1 MDIKL
6 EKKPW
11 YIRYR
16 YYLAGGVAFAAFLT
30 YVIILSAGPRK
41 LRVGR
46 DDIQIAEVRQDKF
59 MEYVDVE
66 GLVQPILTIKVN
78 AREAG
83 SVLRIV
89 GEEGNMMRRGDT
101 ILVLENPDLVRD
113 IEDQRDEWEKQL
125 ITYREKEIEMEQ
137 QSLTLQQQ
145 ALETDYELEKLRKN
159 FELEQEEFRMGIKS
173 KAQLQVAEDEF
184 RYKEKTARLQ
194 RQSLRHDSAVSIIRR
209 DLLLNDRE
217 RQRKKYE
224 RSRGRL
230 ENLVVRAPL
239 GGQLSFVSV
248 TPGQQVQS
256 GESIGEIKVLDQ
268 FKVHTSLSEYYVDR
282 ITTGLPATVLYQGRR
297 YPLRITKVVPEVK
310 DRMFDVDL
318 VFTADMPDNVR
329 VGKSFRVQIE
339 LGQPEDALVIPRG
352 NFYQATGGQWIYRL
366 DEDGTRARRV
376 PLTIGRQNPQ
386 QYEVTGGLQPG
397 DRVIVTG
404 YDSFGEAEELVIKH

>member
-16 YYLAGGVAFAAFLT
+16 YYLAGGVVFAAFLI

-41 LRVGR
+41 LRI
-46 DDIQIAEVRQDKF
+46 DPESLQMAEVKNDKF

-83 SVLRIV
+83 SVSHIV
-89 GEEGNMMRRGDT
+89 GEEGNMMKKGDT
-101 ILVLENPDLVRD
+101 ILVLENLDLLRT

-145 ALETDYELEKLRKN
+145 ALQTDYELEKLRKS
-159 FELEQEEFRMGIKS
+159 FELEKEEFRMGIKS
-173 KAQLQVAEDEF
+173 KAQLQVSEDEY

-209 DLLLNDRE
+209 DLLLNDRDRE
-217 RQRKKYE
+217 QKKYE
-224 RSRGRL
+224 RSRQRL
-230 ENLVVRAPL
+230 NDLVVCAPIS
-239 GGQLSFVSV
+239 GQLSFVSV

-268 FKVHTSLSEYYVDR
+268 FKVHTSLSEYYIDR
-282 ITTGLPATVLYQGRR
+282 ITTGLPATILYQGKR
-297 YPLRITKVVPEVK
+297 YPLKITKVVPEVK

-366 DEDGTRARRV
+366 NEDGTRARRV

-404 YDSFGEAEELVIKH
+404 YDSFGEAEELVLK